1 MAVTLTDAGLTILHD
16 ECCSWT
22 STKQKST
29 SVSVAD
35 IVGCCVVEKASKS
48 DEARFCQLSILTK
61 WTSSTSSSSSSSST
75 PPNETDG
82 WVVFKP
88 RRFIFEAAVSTADS
102 GLDNFGRGQGGEGV
116 GECFLAISKYGDSVR
131 DLVNL
136 IHAVRNVND
145 GDVLAF

>member
-61 WTSSTSSSSSSSST
+61 WTSPSSSST

-88 RRFIFEAAVSTADS
+88 RRFIIEAAVSTALMWRS
-102 GLDNFGRGQGGEGV
+102 E
-116 GECFLAISKYGDSVR
+116 IMK
-131 DLVNL
+131 LVEEVK
-136 IHAVRNVND
+136 HV
-145 GDVLAF
+145 